1 MKISQ
6 IKKAGAAIN
15 EGAWVDNI
23 PGLPGVSLKVCG
35 NSNPKA
41 RTIAAEMISALPR
54 GKRNHEDLSKIERRQ
69 IVEVLLVDWKGIS
82 DDNGDPLPY
91 SRENLEKIMADSD
104 LAVVFT
110 EAVNYASGQ
119 VAEQISADIE
129 DDAKN

>member
-6 IKKAGAAIN
+6 IKKAGTAIN

-35 NSNPKA
+35 NANPKA
-41 RTIAAEMISALPR
+41 RTIAAEMISNLPR
-54 GKRNHEDLSKIERRQ
+54 GKRNHEDLAKIERRQ
-69 IVEVLLVDWKGIS
+69 IAEVLLVDWKGIQ
-82 DDNGDPLPY
+82 DNEGNDLPCTPD
-91 SRENLEKIMADSD
+91 NIAMIMADDD

-110 EAVNYASGQ
+110 EAVNYAANQ
-119 VAEQISADIE
+119 VGDQVSADIE